1 MIKMITNKDFFYSS
15 LDIVAAFL
23 ISATI
28 AYLLT
33 PTIRV
38 FAKRIGLV
46 AKVSDDTMHRHS
58 TPLLGGVA
66 VFAAFFLA
74 VIFTYG
80 VNRDIASVLIGAAI
94 LLLIGIFDDRYGMMP
109 KIKLFG
115 QIVAALTVVKMG
127 VKVDFIENY
136 YLASVFSCIWIIG
149 ITNAINLVDG
159 LDGLSAGITAIC
171 AFFFGILSWE
181 RGDFAVGTLSFALC
195 GSSLGFLRYNFPR
208 AYIFM
213 GDTGTLFVGFLL
225 ATIAILGGWSSSTQI
240 TSMAMPVFILGYPIF
255 DTSLVIVSR
264 LREGRS
270 IFQGGHDHP
279 HHRLVQMGFKKRHA
293 VLMIFFITF
302 SLGFSGYILS
312 KIKSPVTA
320 IWLMTIVLFSMS
332 LLAFKLFLVDP
343 YAKKEAKKRR

>member
-1 MIKMITNKDFFYSS
+1 MSSKDFFYSS
-15 LDIVAAFL
+15 LDIVAAFF
-23 ISATI
+23 ISVTI

-80 VNRDIASVLIGAAI
+80 ISRDIASILIGATI
-94 LLLIGIFDDRYGMMP
+94 LLLIGIFDDKYGMMP

-115 QIVAALTVVKMG
+115 QIVAALTIVKMG
-127 VKVDFIENY
+127 VKVELIENY
-136 YLASVFSCIWIIG
+136 YLASIFSCIWIIG

-171 AFFFGILSWE
+171 AFFFGLLSWE
-181 RGDFAVGTLSFALC
+181 RGDFAVAALSFALC

-213 GDTGTLFVGFLL
+213 GDAGTLFVGFLL
-225 ATIAILGGWSSSTQI
+225 ATIAILGNWSSPTQI

-255 DTSLVIVSR
+255 DTTLVIVSR
-264 LREGRS
+264 LKEGQS

-279 HHRLVQMGFKKRHA
+279 HHRLVQMGFKKKHA

-302 SLGFSGYILS
+302 ALGFSGYILS
-312 KIKSPVTA
+312 KIKSPVMA
-320 IWLMTIVLFSMS
+320 LWLMAIVLFSMS
-332 LLAFKLFLVDP
+332 LFAFRLFLVDP
-343 YAKKEAKKRR
+343 YTKKRAMKRR